1 MELAR
6 VLESAGTCRYY
17 RPDPIP
23 AEVLRRVLDGARW
36 APTGGNRQPVRL
48 VVVQDPA
55 TKQTLQELYLAR
67 WKAYSAPYLEAVKKS
82 GAPMPKVLAGADHMA
97 RHLAA
102 VPALIVVC
110 FRVADVLPT
119 DQGLDRF
126 SVVGGASI
134 YPAVQNLLLKARD
147 EGLGAALTT
156 ILCADEGALRTLLRI
171 PQDVGTAALLCL
183 GWPAR
188 PLPRK
193 LSRRPLE
200 EIAFGEH
207 FGEPLP
213 A

>member
-6 VLESAGTCRYY
+6 VLESAGTCRHY

-23 AEVLRRVLDGARW
+23 TDVLRRVLDGARW
-36 APTGGNRQPVRL
+36 APTGGNRQPVRF

-55 TKQTLQELYLAR
+55 TKQALQDLYLER
-67 WKAYSAPYLEAVKKS
+67 WKAYSTPLLEAVKKS
-82 GAPMPKVLAGADHMA
+82 GAAVPKVLAGANHMA
-97 RHLAA
+97 HHLAA
-102 VPALIVVC
+102 IPALIVVC

-119 DQGLDRF
+119 DLGLGRI
-126 SVVGGASI
+126 SVVAGASI

-156 ILCADEGALRTLLRI
+156 LLCADEPAVRTLLQI

-183 GWPAR
+183 GWPAQ

-193 LSRRPLE
+193 LSRRPVDA
-200 EIAFGEH
+200 IAFGERWD
-207 FGEPLP
+207 GPLP